1 MTFFSDSQETISRFG
16 EYIDELQDFF
26 RSSGVAFGVPDNF
39 FTFAR
44 RLQKDTQLR
53 ADLSVLAKTFMER
66 ESQVSLRTVLT
77 ILAVASGGPDVAT
90 SDREISLPV
99 NLIIDFLISVGGCS
113 RISAEHPDSP
123 CSESIV
129 DPDEHSLALD
139 RSSPDHPPLAT
150 HHDTFISD
158 TTPDQGSQELI
169 LQPAFASSLDPIAAD
184 SHANVNILT
193 ESLTR
198 LELSSL
204 EVKFY
209 LDSIDQRI
217 SRMEPRLEN
226 IPSLVLPAA
235 PQPHSQNVTPHVR
248 DANDAKFSAAVPPLT
263 RHDDS
268 DSNRDPLQATRQNEV
283 RKNVEANQA
292 NEPKH
297 DPEPKK
303 FWQTKKFPLAFAQP
317 WTRSKHL
324 FSSGRQY
331 AFPILLLCGVLLL
344 AGLVYRRLGRDT
356 AQANAVP
363 VSETL
368 PPSADSLPH
377 ETQKPSAVFTTDPSN
392 TTSRSVAK
400 SDQSVN
406 PRSPIAT
413 RQSSTTASS
422 SFDPSPS
429 SAPAYS
435 ESSAEVAT
443 DTTAGTDARS
453 PEPAPRAATRWTP
466 SVLSNRRVN
475 VSSGVMAANL
485 LSAPKPTYPKLA
497 SLTHTQ
503 GNVVMQAIIS
513 KKGTVE
519 NLRVLKG
526 HRLLRSAATS
536 AVRTWRFRPYLV
548 DGVPVEVATIVS
560 VDFARH

>member
-16 EYIDELQDFF
+16 GYIDELQDFF

-53 ADLSVLAKTFMER
+53 ADLSVLAKSFMER
-66 ESQVSLRTVLT
+66 ECQVSLRTVLT
-77 ILAVASGGPDVAT
+77 ILAVASGGSDVAT
-90 SDREISLPV
+90 SDREISTPV

-129 DPDEHSLALD
+129 APGEHSLALD
-139 RSSPDHPPLAT
+139 QSPTGQPPLAT
-150 HHDTFISD
+150 HPDTLISN
-158 TTPDQGSQELI
+158 TLPDQGAEELI
-169 LQPAFASSLDPIAAD
+169 LQPTFASSSDPIPAD
-184 SHANVNILT
+184 SHADVNILT

-235 PQPHSQNVTPHVR
+235 PQHASQNVSPHVR
-248 DANDAKFSAAVPPLT
+248 DTNDAKFSASVQPLT
-263 RHDDS
+263 QHNDS
-268 DSNRDPLQATRQNEV
+268 DSNQDPIKATPKNRKEV
-283 RKNVEANQA
+283 ESNHA
-292 NEPKH
+292 NEAQQE
-297 DPEPKK
+297 PEPTTYRQINKIPDI
-303 FWQTKKFPLAFAQP
+303 FTQP
-317 WTRSKHL
+317 WTRSRHL
-324 FSSGRQY
+324 LSSGKQY
-331 AFPILLLCGVLLL
+331 TFPILLLCAALLL
-344 AGLVYRRLGRDT
+344 AGLVYRRLGHDT
-356 AQANAVP
+356 TKANTAP
-363 VSETL
+363 TSETL
-368 PPSADSLPH
+368 PPIAQSLPYD
-377 ETQKPSAVFTTDPSN
+377 TQKPSATFTTNPSN
-392 TTSRSVAK
+392 TNSNHAAK
-400 SDQSVN
+400 SDQI
-406 PRSPIAT
+406 PSPQST
-413 RQSSTTASS
+413 VTVRQSGTSTPGSYA
-422 SFDPSPS
+422 PSPS
-429 SAPAYS
+429 STSPYN
-435 ESSAEVAT
+435 ESSAAVAT
-443 DTTAGTDARS
+443 NTTSGAPEAP
-453 PEPAPRAATRWTP
+453 PEPSPVAATRRSPT
-466 SVLSNRRVN
+466 VLSNRRVN

-485 LSAPKPTYPKLA
+485 LSAPKPAYPKLA

-519 NLRVLKG
+519 NLRVIKG
-526 HRLLRSAATS
+526 HHLLRGAATN

-548 DGVPVEVATIVS
+548 GGVPVEVATIVS
-560 VDFARH
+560 VDFARQ